1 MSQMLG
7 FREFAL
13 SFTVF
18 VALSL
23 GTCGLAFP
31 QERGERTLDE
41 VKEEA
46 LKRAENGMYPMIG
59 LDPADVREAFN
70 SVHKMDNDE
79 WAAAFMKVADR
90 YMGEGKSLEAT
101 DTAKASAAYTR
112 AWRLYSFG
120 RWPVPASEG
129 KKRSYSKAL
138 EAFRAAAKFLD
149 PPLET
154 IRIPFEG
161 SEITGYLRLPKNAKG
176 PVPVL
181 LAISGLDSR
190 KEDMATNYGAI
201 LQYGIGFLAIDSPGT
216 GQAPIKTGE
225 SSERMFSR
233 AIDYLLTRPEV
244 DKTRIAAVGQSFGG
258 YWAAK
263 LAIVEHDRL
272 RAVVAQSPPVDGAFQ
287 KDYVLNKLRGN
298 REYLFGMASAME
310 SILENANSV
319 DDLAEMFP
327 KLSLVKQGLIGKP
340 MAPMLIIAGAL
351 DTQVPVA
358 DAYLLLSNGDA
369 PKEAWINPKGGHL
382 GRQVKVYPDPVI
394 LRTVIVPWLARK
406 LEMEAPKPTTP

>member
-1 MSQMLG
+1 MRHFLLLRIILVGCSIFL
-7 FREFAL
+7 AAIAW
-13 SFTVF
+13 F
-18 VALSL
+18 VGS
-23 GTCGLAFP
+23 AFS
-31 QERGERTLDE
+31 QERTERTLDE

-59 LDPADVREAFN
+59 LDPADVREAFQ

-79 WAAAFMKVADR
+79 WAAAFMRVADR
-90 YMGEGKSLEAT
+90 YMAEGKTLEAT
-101 DTAKASAAYTR
+101 DSAKASAAYIR

-120 RWPVPASEG
+120 RWPVPASEE
-129 KKRSYSKAL
+129 KKLSYAKAL
-138 EAFRAAAKFLD
+138 EAFRAAAKFMD
-149 PPLET
+149 PGLEVV
-154 IRIPFEG
+154 RIPFEG
-161 SEITGYLRLPKNAKG
+161 SEIIGYLRLPKIAKG

-190 KEDMATNYGAI
+190 KEDMAINYGAI
-201 LQYGIGFLAIDSPGT
+201 LQYGIGFLTIDSPGT
-216 GQAPIKTGE
+216 GQAPIKAGA

-233 AIDYLLTRPEV
+233 SIDYLLTRPEV

-258 YWAAK
+258 YWATK

-310 SILENANSV
+310 SILDNAKSV
-319 DDLAEMFP
+319 DDIAEMFP
-327 KLSLVKQGLIGKP
+327 NLSLVKQGLIGKP
-340 MAPMLIIAGAL
+340 TAPMLIIAGAL
-351 DTQVPVA
+351 DTQVPVS
-358 DAYLLLSNGDA
+358 DAYLLLSNGDV

-394 LRTVIVPWLARK
+394 LRTVILPWLGQK
-406 LEMEAPKPTTP
+406 LEMEAPKAAS

>member
-1 MSQMLG
+1 MFQFLDLG
-7 FREFAL
+7 RITF
-13 SFTVF
+13 SFTILLL
-18 VALSL
+18 LSPVP
-23 GTCGLAFP
+23 CAVSFA
-31 QERGERTLDE
+31 QEPGERTLEE

-70 SVHKMDNDE
+70 SIHKMDNDE

-90 YMGEGKSLEAT
+90 YMAEGKALEAT
-101 DTAKASAAYTR
+101 DPAKASAAYTR

-129 KKRSYSKAL
+129 KKLSFAKAL

-149 PPLET
+149 PPLEVVQ
-154 IRIPFEG
+154 IPFEG
-161 SEITGYLRLPKNAKG
+161 KEIVGYLRLPRNAKG
-176 PVPVL
+176 PVPLL

-190 KEDMATNYGAI
+190 KEDMATNYGAL
-201 LQYGIGFLAIDSPGT
+201 LQCGIGFLAVDSPGT
-216 GQAPIKTGE
+216 GQAPIKAGVNA
-225 SSERMFSR
+225 ERMFSR

-244 DKTRIAAVGQSFGG
+244 DKTRIAVVGQSFGG
-258 YWAAK
+258 YWATK

-272 RAVVAQSPPVDGAFQ
+272 RAVVAQSPPVDAAFQ
-287 KDYVLNKLRGN
+287 KEFLLNKLRGN

-310 SILENANSV
+310 AILENAHSV
-319 DDLAEMFP
+319 DDLAEIFP
-327 KLSLVKQGLIGKP
+327 KLSLVQQGLIGKP
-340 MAPMLIIAGAL
+340 TAPMLIIAGAL

-358 DAYLLLSNGDA
+358 DAYLLLSNGDV

-394 LRTVIVPWLARK
+394 LRTVIVPWLART
-406 LEMEAPKPTTP
+406 LQMEASQPTP

>member
-1 MSQMLG
+1 MPS
-7 FREFAL
+7 AL
-13 SFTVF
+13 SARACLFVF
-18 VALSL
+18 LATIAVALMV
-23 GTCGLAFP
+23 P
-31 QERGERTLDE
+31 QAVGQGSGERTLEE

-70 SVHKMDNDE
+70 SIHKMDNDE

-90 YMGEGKSLEAT
+90 YMVEGKSFEAS
-101 DTAKASAAYTR
+101 DPAKASAAYIR

-120 RWPVPASEG
+120 RWPVPASAG
-129 KKRSYSKAL
+129 KKESYAKAL
-138 EAFRAAAKFLD
+138 EAFLAATKTFD

-154 IRIPFEG
+154 VRIPFEG
-161 SEITGYLRLPKNAKG
+161 KEIVGYLRLPKGAG
-176 PVPVL
+176 EPVPVL

-190 KEDMATNYGAI
+190 KEDMSMNYGAI

-216 GQAPIKTGE
+216 GQAPIQAGE
-225 SSERMFSR
+225 NSERMFSR

-244 DKTRIAAVGQSFGG
+244 DKARIAVVGQSFGG
-258 YWAAK
+258 YWATK

-272 RAVVAQSPPVDGAFQ
+272 RAVVAQSPPVDAAFQ
-287 KDYVLNKLRGN
+287 RDYVLNKLHGN
-298 REYLFGMASAME
+298 REYLFGMVSAME
-310 SILENANSV
+310 AILDNAKSETDV
-319 DDLAEMFP
+319 AEMFP

-340 MAPMLIIAGAL
+340 TAPMLIVAGVL

-358 DAYLLLSNGDA
+358 DAYLLLNNGDV

-394 LRTVIVPWLARK
+394 LRKVIVPWLGRK
-406 LEMEAPKPTTP
+406 LEMEAPKGAS